1 MEARFQRPERD
12 CLVDIVSA
20 DDQLFSLVLPSYDHS
35 VTNSVLLTLQSLK
48 IVASPILEQP
58 REFLA

>member
-1 MEARFQRPERD
+1 MEVRFQRPKRN

-35 VTNSVLLTLQSLK
+35 LTNPVLRTLQSFE
-48 IVASPILEQP
+48 IVAFPILKQP
-58 REFLA
+58 RELLA